1 MLENMT
7 FTFNGI
13 DSESMGVT
21 MINSG
26 SGLYKDIFLP
36 TRKTKE
42 VKIGNRIY
50 FKGVERE
57 QLSFPFSIFIDGWR
71 ELNNLQAITEWLDQ
85 DNYCEFWVDNDPNRI
100 LDVIIEG
107 SSDLT
112 HNGCKDGYATMT
124 MKTMS
129 PYGRSSDY
137 IETLQVRGSSHLDLL
152 NQGNKIIRPYLEI
165 TKIGEGDISIKN
177 EENGQEF
184 KITGL
189 WNNEKVK
196 VNCLYEEIES
206 NFQDQFNRY
215 LYDSHNDIWLD
226 WNPHVETRF
235 TFTGN
240 FNVEF
245 RYRLIYTAETR

>member
-1 MLENMT
+1 MLENT
-7 FTFNGI
+7 SFTFNGI

-36 TRKTKE
+36 NRKINET
-42 VKIGNRIY
+42 KIGNRIY

-57 QLSFPFSIFIDGWR
+57 QISFPFSIYIDGWR
-71 ELNNLQAITEWLDQ
+71 ELNNLASITEWLDQ
-85 DNYCEFWVDNDPNRI
+85 DSYCEFWVNNDPERI
-100 LDVIIEG
+100 FDVIIEG
-107 SSDLT
+107 SSDLL
-112 HNGCKDGYATMT
+112 HNGLKDGYATMT

-129 PYGRSSDY
+129 PYGRSSNY
-137 IETLQVRGSSHLDLL
+137 TEQLQVRGTSTLDLI
-152 NQGNKIIRPYLEI
+152 NYGSKTIRPYLEI
-165 TKIGEGDISIKN
+165 TKIGNGDVSIKN

-206 NFQDQFNRY
+206 NFQESTNRY
-215 LYDSHNDIWLD
+215 LFDNHNDVWLD
-226 WNPHVETRF
+226 WNPHVHTTF
-235 TFTGN
+235 TFKGD
-240 FNVEF
+240 FNIEF